1 MSKSALV
8 LELRRALAE
17 MLTLQASGGLHTKIS
32 VARGFV
38 DGYTR
43 ALLDAQLMTH
53 EELLR
58 IVGEERAKA
67 RGPATLEAQ
76 GESFAFS
83 RAVA

>member
-1 MSKSALV
+1 MSKSAL
-8 LELRRALAE
+8 LQELRRALAE
-17 MLTLQASGGLHTKIS
+17 MLTLQAGGGLHTKLS

-43 ALLDAQLMTH
+43 ALLDAQLVTH

-58 IVGEERAKA
+58 VINEERAKA
-67 RGPATLEAQ
+67 RGPATAETT

>member
-1 MSKSALV
+1 MSKSTL
-8 LELRRALAE
+8 LQELRRALAE
-17 MLTLQASGGLHTKIS
+17 MLTLQAAGGLHTKLS

-43 ALLDAQLMTH
+43 ALLDAQLVTH

-58 IVGEERAKA
+58 VIGEERAKA
-67 RGPATLEAQ
+67 RGPATTEA